1 MGSALCFGGTLRDLP
16 VPMVLHRIVENK
28 GKGTLTLCRP
38 TERIH
43 LFFVDGELKAANS
56 TRAGMRIGETLLVH
70 GVVPEETFEEAIHS
84 APPGRRGRLGKIL
97 VEKGLIT
104 QQVLDAEI
112 RRHFEEIFFSCFTWQ
127 EGDFAFLPSRG
138 SLDADVSLD
147 LPTAALIIEGVRRV
161 PEEDRG
167 VDVLGD
173 PATFGRMTRLA
184 TKLESLR
191 LSSEEAYFL
200 TLCDGTTRLRDI
212 LRLGRSRR
220 ETAQTLYTL
229 LACGLIEFVPKSE
242 IGKAAAGTPP
252 EDVPFLS
259 PEEEAEKSGETE
271 PAAPGERARLASA
284 EARIWLE
291 KGDHYRAIV
300 LLQECVRLFPANAEY
315 RLRLAAALSRNVLW
329 RRRAIAQYREA
340 LRLEPR
346 REDVMWEL
354 TEILLIDQKFRAAY
368 EIAERLV
375 AHYPDK
381 PRNQDLM
388 RRCRAAALGETETPP
403 AADRS
408 GSVPIPAR
416 FRDEPR

>member
-1 MGSALCFGGTLRDLP
+1 
-16 VPMVLHRIVENK
+16 MVLHRIVENK

-84 APPGRRGRLGKIL
+84 TQPGRRGRLGKYL
-97 VEKGLIT
+97 VEKGLLT
-104 QQVLDAEI
+104 QEVLDAEI
-112 RRHFEEIFFSCFTWQ
+112 RRHFEEIFFSCFTWR

-161 PEEDRG
+161 PEEDRDA
-167 VDVLGD
+167 DVLGD
-173 PATFGRMTRLA
+173 PAAFGRMTRLA
-184 TKLESLR
+184 SKLESLR

-200 TLCDGTTRLRDI
+200 SLCDGTTRLRDI

-229 LACGLIEFVPKSE
+229 LACGLIEFVPTS
-242 IGKAAAGTPP
+242 KAAAAADDASS
-252 EDVPFLS
+252 EHVPFLAA
-259 PEEEAEKSGETE
+259 EDDAEKDREGA
-271 PAAPGERARLASA
+271 PPAPGDRARVASA
-284 EARIWLE
+284 EARAWLE

-300 LLQECVRLFPANAEY
+300 LLQECVRLSPENAEY
-315 RLRLAAALSRNVLW
+315 RFRLAGALSRNALW

-375 AHYPDK
+375 AHHPDK
-381 PRNQDLM
+381 PRNKDLM
-388 RRCRAAALGETETPP
+388 RRCRAAALGEAEPPP
-403 AADRS
+403 ATDRS
-408 GSVPIPAR
+408 GAVPIPAR